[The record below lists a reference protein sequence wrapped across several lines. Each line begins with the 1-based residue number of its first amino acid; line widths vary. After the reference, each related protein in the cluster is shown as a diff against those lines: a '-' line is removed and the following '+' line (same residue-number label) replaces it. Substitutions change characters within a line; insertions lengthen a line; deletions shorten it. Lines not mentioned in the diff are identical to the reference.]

1 MAFLIRCL
9 GSFAKYEKGWCASE
23 LRSLLL
29 MKNDIIK
36 GNKLIVLKAPSSLG
50 VPHRSQQ
57 MEHATDKEIGFLGF
71 RILLKMPFK
80 VC

>member
-1 MAFLIRCL
+1 
-9 GSFAKYEKGWCASE
+9 
-23 LRSLLL
+23 